1 MFIAFD
7 TERKHQLW
15 IICFLSKNY
24 MFLVLFFFSSWKL
37 LFLYF
42 QCLNNFM
49 QWSNTQLHQLLV
61 WALANTIMPEWAI
74 ASTQFNIQRRFA
86 YYWPCTLS
94 SGVYSH
100 YHTWSL
106 GEGLRQ
112 NQSWIYLD
120 LRLKLHWRLVF
131 LMTLFIWFC
140 FLSSSVKWSYMVF
153 EGSKTG
159 EIISLH

>member
-1 MFIAFD
+1 LLLIQK
-7 TERKHQLW
+7 ENINCEL
-15 IICFLSKNY
+15 Y
-24 MFLVLFFFSSWKL
+24 VFSSWKL

-61 WALANTIMPEWAI
+61 WANTIMPEWAI
-74 ASTQFNIQRRFA
+74 ASTQFNIQRWFV
-86 YYWPCTLS
+86 YFWPRTLS

-120 LRLKLHWRLVF
+120 LHLKLHWRLVF